1 MLGNPLY
8 YPTWRDCFFPQARH
22 QSRERWRQLARV
34 NPNQFVHQNRDGLGT
49 LGVVM
54 QRENWLIVQV
64 CLVYLNEPDGPTH
77 DTRRG

>member
-8 YPTWRDCFFPQARH
+8 YPTWRDCFFPLARH

-34 NPNQFVHQNRDGLGT
+34 NPNQFVHQNCDGLGT

-54 QRENWLIVQV
+54 QRENWLIAQV
-64 CLVYLNEPDGPTH
+64 CHVYLDEPDEPTH
-77 DTRRG
+77 DTK